1 MFPAGV
7 SIILPSEKAAHSSFT
22 FSPPLKTPSTPTT
35 AQAHHTFPA
44 ICFVHYPAI
53 ADIITD
59 ECQKRGIPYARYDS
73 LPTILRRFV
82 GYMRDVGSAGEV
94 PLAETGDV
102 EAAAARAAALARL

>member
-1 MFPAGV
+1 M
-7 SIILPSEKAAHSSFT
+7 
-22 FSPPLKTPSTPTT
+22 
-35 AQAHHTFPA
+35 
-44 ICFVHYPAI
+44 HYPAI

-59 ECQKRGIPYARYDS
+59 ECAKRGIPYARYDS

-94 PLAETGDV
+94 PVAETGDV